1 MTWRSDDFE
10 IPSLTLYDQTSPLSS
25 LAQPDEIQR
34 VSFPSDSVTAPNL
47 SYAPGSSAWRV
58 TTCVMEILT
67 LLMSARFSFKVYM
80 CISPA

>member
-1 MTWRSDDFE
+1 MTLRFGDFE

-47 SYAPGSSAWRV
+47 SYAPGNAAWRV
-58 TTCVMEILT
+58 TACVTEILKF
-67 LLMSARFSFKVYM
+67 LASVRFSFKVYM